1 MFENLLLLTAF
12 LAHNVL
18 FAYSSRRPSSSA
30 RSRPSSASSQRSVGS
45 VSSVASS
52 RSRVSEPVPPADEPD
67 TGRSAVTDSAR
78 STASVSQIEVGPGG
92 DVQSQ
97 VPIPAVRQNHR

>member
-1 MFENLLLLTAF
+1 MKNIRTLFTQAILLYYF
-12 LAHNVL
+12 
-18 FAYSSRRPSSSA
+18 SRRPSSAA

-52 RSRVSEPVPPADEPD
+52 RSRVSEPPPPADEPD
-67 TGRSAVTDSAR
+67 TGRSGVSDSAR
-78 STASVSQIEVGPGG
+78 SAISVSQVDVGPGG